1 MTAPGSEGA
10 ATPPGAAREAA
21 ERNARAVMTGNLAQ
35 LMADISPEALNQM
48 MQMASQAQADGS
60 LGGLNLAALPSV
72 EGYELTEVG
81 RDGDDEVFHVT
92 FHSTAGSATLMTKWR
107 QLMGQWKIVGI
118 GRVQEP
124 AEEA

>member
-10 ATPPGAAREAA
+10 ATPAGTAREAA
-21 ERNARAVMTGNLAQ
+21 ERNAQAVMSGNLAQ

-60 LGGLNLAALPSV
+60 LGGLNLASMPNV
-72 EGYELTEVG
+72 TGYELTEAG
-81 RDGDDEVFHVT
+81 KDGEDEVFHVT

-107 QLMGQWKIVGI
+107 QMMGQWKIVGI

-124 AEEA
+124 ADEA